1 MHRNTMGKARAG
13 GMLGGLAA
21 TLLIGAGALAAEPS
35 GSNGANG
42 KAVGMDGAA
51 QTLLETRAAPYV
63 HLRADIADIEAV
75 SMSSAKKMRDAH
87 NRLGSYDP
95 SDLGG
100 SWVAYAALVAADTP
114 TFSAA
119 IEGATKKK
127 KARAAFLQRL
137 RDNPASVRDLEGADA
152 AMDAI
157 RAVAARDA
165 TRINALGDR
174 FIADAS
180 RMQNT
185 AWAKAKIAKDG
196 STRLRAS
203 VDYAA
208 KRTWDPVPVTA
219 KALTKAGNT
228 KPNLGADAN
237 WTPEWSPTSTPAT
250 EAEKMGALMTR
261 ALVLGARYAVGD
273 IQPGHVDTYAKSRR
287 SNKCFVNAKLN
298 LDQCIAATRTPYEE
312 AFCLGEHALNDVS
325 RCVGW
330 VANAGRVKE

>member
-1 MHRNTMGKARAG
+1 MRNILTGLAFAAVVGTGCASAEPVNGGASGKATG
-13 GMLGGLAA
+13 
-21 TLLIGAGALAAEPS
+21 P
-35 GSNGANG
+35 
-42 KAVGMDGAA
+42 DPAA
-51 QTLLETRAAPYV
+51 QALLEDRASAYV
-63 HLRADIADIEAV
+63 HLRADIADIEAI
-75 SMSSAKKMRDAH
+75 SMSSANKMRDAH

-95 SDLGG
+95 KELGG

-114 TFSAA
+114 AFSNA
-119 IEGATKKK
+119 IEEATKKK

-137 RDNPASVRDLEGADA
+137 RDDPASVRELEGADA
-152 AMDAI
+152 AIDAI

-174 FIADAS
+174 FIADAY

-185 AWAKAKIAKDG
+185 GWAKAKIAKDG

-203 VDYAA
+203 IDYAA
-208 KRTWDPVPVTA
+208 KRTWAPVTVA
-219 KALTKAGNT
+219 TKQTTKAGNV
-228 KPNLGADAN
+228 KPNLGGDAQ
-237 WTPEWSPTSTPAT
+237 WSPEWSSTSTPPS
-250 EAEKMGALMTR
+250 EAERTGALMTR
-261 ALVLGARYAVGD
+261 ALVLAARYAVGD
-273 IQPGHVDTYAKSRR
+273 MQPGHVDTYAKAKKSD
-287 SNKCFVNAKLN
+287 KCFVNAKLN